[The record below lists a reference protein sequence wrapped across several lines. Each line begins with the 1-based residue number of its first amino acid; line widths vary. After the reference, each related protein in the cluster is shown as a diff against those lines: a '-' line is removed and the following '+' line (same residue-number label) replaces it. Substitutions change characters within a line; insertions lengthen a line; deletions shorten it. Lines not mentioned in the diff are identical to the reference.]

1 MRRLVSLASA
11 VVLVDTMLY
20 AALVPLLPR
29 YADRFELSKG
39 EAGLLVAAFAA
50 GTLAAAVPGGLVA
63 ARYGPKRAVLSG
75 LAIMSAASVGF
86 ALADSAAAL
95 GAARFVQG
103 LGSALSWAGAL
114 AWLVTSAPRAR
125 RGELLGTALGAAV
138 FGALLGPVLGGV
150 AGSVGAT
157 PTFSGVA
164 VLGVLLGAVAWRT
177 PAAPVPPSNS
187 LSLGETARGALRD
200 RVLLGG
206 LWLVTLPAF
215 LFGML
220 AVLAPLQ
227 LGSSGF
233 GSLAI
238 GAVFVSGAALEATL
252 GPLLGRVSDRRGRR
266 GPLQAALVASTVVS
280 LGLAWAARPALVVV
294 LVIAAAVSYGAFWAP
309 AMALLADGAEQ
320 LGLPQGVAFGFM
332 NAAWAGGNVA
342 GPALGG
348 VLAEVAGDVLPFGLA
363 AGVCLATFA
372 AVRRR
377 STLAV

>member
-164 VLGVLLGAVAWRT
+164 VLGALLGAAAWRT
-177 PAAPVPPSNS
+177 PTPPVPPSNN

-220 AVLAPLQ
+220 AVLAPLE

-280 LGLAWAARPALVVV
+280 LGLAWAARPAFVVV

-377 STLAV
+377 STLAM